1 MYRSQH
7 HNVFFQNFY
16 SVFFISSYNAMPLE
30 ITCTKLMVKKA
41 IIYSWNIFLLKTLL
55 EARNIFKTFQYLP
68 EKSNYLKIFDSFIEP
83 STQHHL
89 SPTPNFVLIGIHSIQ
104 GWTVATMHS
113 ATRKRST
120 KRLKHTGNLFRKN
133 LPLKDVC

>member
-1 MYRSQH
+1 
-7 HNVFFQNFY
+7 
-16 SVFFISSYNAMPLE
+16 MPLE

-83 STQHHL
+83 ST
-89 SPTPNFVLIGIHSIQ
+89 
-104 GWTVATMHS
+104 
-113 ATRKRST
+113 
-120 KRLKHTGNLFRKN
+120 
-133 LPLKDVC
+133 